1 MFHNQWQY
9 LHFTRRNMAAGMS
22 VHIAPRQVEDCVGLY
37 GCQPPHQLLT
47 SPPPAAETPGRPQ
60 RGDECPQCPQCPPSS
75 SLIVSELCA
84 VRVLCV
90 VCCVSWLLSAT
101 AAALTLPHHQPPAAA
116 VLRGTGSCRD
126 IRSRYNTPHHTPL
139 TPTHRLSVC
148 RPTLTCIVLYFLH
161 HKIYYKHF
169 L

>member
-1 MFHNQWQY
+1 MFHNWWQY
-9 LHFTRRNMAAGMS
+9 LHFTRRNMAAGS

-60 RGDECPQCPQCPPSS
+60 RSEECRVFTLQLTDC
-75 SLIVSELCA
+75 
-84 VRVLCV
+84 VRVVCSAGV

-126 IRSRYNTPHHTPL
+126 IRSRYNNPHHTHSHS
-139 TPTHRLSVC
+139 PTVC

>member
-1 MFHNQWQY
+1 MFHNQWHY
-9 LHFTRRNMAAGMS
+9 LHFTRRNMAAGS

-60 RGDECPQCPQCPPSS
+60 PSEG
-75 SLIVSELCA
+75 VSTVFTLQLTDC
-84 VRVLCV
+84 VRVVCSAGV

-139 TPTHRLSVC
+139 HSHPPSVC
-148 RPTLTCIVLYFLH
+148 LSPNTHMHCVVLPPSQNL
-161 HKIYYKHF
+161 